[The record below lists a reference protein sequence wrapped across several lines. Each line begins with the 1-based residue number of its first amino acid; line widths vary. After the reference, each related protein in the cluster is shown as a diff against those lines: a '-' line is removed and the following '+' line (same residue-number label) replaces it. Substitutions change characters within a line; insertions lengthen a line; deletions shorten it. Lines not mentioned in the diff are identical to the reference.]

1 MQSAFVAALARPG
14 WWAMALAAFL
24 VRGGIVVAL
33 LPILSL
39 PSAAGM
45 TTTLAPSLEALVLGR
60 GSLEGVIVGTLFVA
74 VVLAALLAAALAG
87 SWLDLALVRE
97 AADDDDLDLG
107 WSPAS
112 LETRGRAVQGLAI
125 RLAAHLPTMVATGY
139 AAIRLV
145 GATYAELLDPGDTAV
160 PFVARVLLRAPD
172 AVVPV
177 VLAWLLGEAIGALAA
192 RRAAAGE
199 PTTLAVR
206 RAVRQVLGPA
216 GLATLALTTLVLIA
230 VAGAF
235 VLTAG
240 RAWEHLGTVLVGGA
254 GSLQLA
260 AALVLF
266 VSTWMLG
273 LALLGAAL
281 AWRGSAWTILLSP
294 AGVGSPEVVPA
305 AAREAA
311 GG

>member
-1 MQSAFVAALARPG
+1 MQSAFLAALARPS

-39 PSAAGM
+39 PSAAGL

-60 GSLEGVIVGTLFVA
+60 GSLEGVIVGTLLVSL
-74 VVLAALLAAALAG
+74 VLVALLVAALAG

-107 WSPAS
+107 WAPASPA
-112 LETRGRAVQGLAI
+112 TRGWARKGLAI
-125 RLAAHLPTMVATGY
+125 RLAAHLPTMVAAGY

-145 GATYAELLDPGDTAV
+145 GATYAELLDPGDLAV
-160 PFVARVLLRAPD
+160 PLVARVLLRAPD
-172 AVVPV
+172 AVIPV

-199 PTTLAVR
+199 PTSLAIR

-216 GLATLALTTLVLIA
+216 GLATLVLTSLVIA
-230 VAGAF
+230 AFAGAF

-240 RAWEHLGTVLVGGA
+240 RAWEHLGTALAGGA
-254 GSLQLA
+254 DSIQIVA
-260 AALVLF
+260 AVLLF

-273 LALLGAAL
+273 LALLGAVL
-281 AWRGSAWTILLSP
+281 AWRGSAWTVLLWP
-294 AGVGSPEVVPA
+294 ARVGSPEVMA
-305 AAREAA
+305 AAASEAA

>member
-1 MQSAFVAALARPG
+1 MQSAFVAAFAHPS

-24 VRGGIVVAL
+24 LRGGIVVAL

-39 PSAAGM
+39 PSAAGL
-45 TTTLAPSLEALVLGR
+45 TTTIAPPLEALVLGR
-60 GSLEGVIVGTLFVA
+60 GSLEGVIVGTLLVA
-74 VVLAALLAAALAG
+74 LVLAALLAAALAG
-87 SWLDLALVRE
+87 SWLDLTLVRE
-97 AADDDDLDLG
+97 VADADDLDLA
-107 WSPAS
+107 WAPAS
-112 LETRGRAVQGLAI
+112 LAPRGPAAKALAI
-125 RLAAHLPTMVATGY
+125 RLAAHLPTMIAAGY

-145 GATYAELLDPGDTAV
+145 GATYTELLDPGDIAV
-160 PFVARVLLRAPD
+160 PLVARVLLRAPD

-177 VLAWLLGEAIGALAA
+177 VLAWLLGEAIGAQAA

-199 PTTLAVR
+199 PATLAFR
-206 RAVRQVLGPA
+206 RAIRQVLGPA
-216 GLATLALTTLVLIA
+216 GMGTLALTTVVVVA

-254 GSLQLA
+254 DSIQLT
-260 AALVLF
+260 AALLLF

-281 AWRGSAWTILLSP
+281 AWRGSAWTVLLSP
-294 AGVGSPEVVPA
+294 ARSGPSDVVPA

>member
-1 MQSAFVAALARPG
+1 
-14 WWAMALAAFL
+14 MALAAFL

-39 PSAAGM
+39 PSAAGL

-60 GSLEGVIVGTLFVA
+60 GSLEGVIVGTLLVA
-74 VVLAALLAAALAG
+74 LVLAALLAAALAG
-87 SWLDLALVRE
+87 SWLDLALLRE

-107 WSPAS
+107 WAPAS
-112 LETRGRAVQGLAI
+112 LSTRGSAVKGLAI
-125 RLAAHLPTMVATGY
+125 RLAAHLPTMVAAGY
-139 AAIRLV
+139 AVIRLV
-145 GATYAELLDPGDTAV
+145 GATYTELLDPGDTAV
-160 PFVARVLLRAPD
+160 PLVARVLLRAPD
-172 AVVPV
+172 GIVPV

-199 PTTLAVR
+199 PTSRAAR
-206 RAVRQVLGPA
+206 RAVRQVLGPG
-216 GLATLALTTLVLIA
+216 GLATLALTTVVLIA

-254 GSLQLA
+254 ESVQVT
-260 AALVLF
+260 AALLLF
-266 VSTWMLG
+266 VSTWLLG

-281 AWRGSAWTILLSP
+281 AWRGSAWTVLLTP
-294 AGVGSPEVVPA
+294 ARDGSPEVVPA
-305 AAREAA
+305 AAPEAA